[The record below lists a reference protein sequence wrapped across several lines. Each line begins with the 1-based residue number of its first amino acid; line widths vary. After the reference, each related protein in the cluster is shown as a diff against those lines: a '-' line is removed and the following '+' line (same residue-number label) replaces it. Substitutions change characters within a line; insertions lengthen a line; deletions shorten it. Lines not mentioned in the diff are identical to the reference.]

1 MNYLDNIL
9 IHKRAEVAE
18 RKKQRPVE
26 VLQQMRFFNTPA
38 FSLKASLLDATKTGI
53 IAEFKRKSPSKGI
66 INNRNSVEEITRF
79 YSAFGASGISI
90 LTDLPFFGGSLD
102 DLVAARDNDIPLL
115 RKDFIIDPYQVYEAK
130 AFGAD
135 AILLI
140 AACLEPAD
148 VRRLAQLAKS
158 LGLEI
163 LLELHEESELDHLV
177 DEVDMVGVNSR
188 NLKTFEV
195 NLDQAIVLGKRIG
208 NQKLKIAESGIRTA
222 DDIHRLRG
230 HGFQG
235 FLIGEQ
241 FMKQEDPGKT
251 FKEFTYSL

>member
-115 RKDFIIDPYQVYEAK
+115 RKDFIIDPYQVYEVK

-148 VRRLAQLAKS
+148 VRRLAQLAKN
-158 LGLEI
+158 LGC
-163 LLELHEESELDHLV
+163 S
-177 DEVDMVGVNSR
+177 
-188 NLKTFEV
+188 
-195 NLDQAIVLGKRIG
+195 
-208 NQKLKIAESGIRTA
+208 
-222 DDIHRLRG
+222 
-230 HGFQG
+230 
-235 FLIGEQ
+235 
-241 FMKQEDPGKT
+241 
-251 FKEFTYSL
+251 